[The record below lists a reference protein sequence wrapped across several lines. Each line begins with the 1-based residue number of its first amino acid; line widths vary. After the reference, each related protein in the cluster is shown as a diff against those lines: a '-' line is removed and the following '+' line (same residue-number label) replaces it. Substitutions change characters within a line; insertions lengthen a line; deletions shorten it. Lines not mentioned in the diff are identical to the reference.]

1 MQAVGRGLLHMH
13 ELPQRGVLKQGE
25 FFEGNK
31 DLMVSGDQPDSVLGD
46 VSDFNSRTDCTMSD
60 GFHLRAPL

>member
-1 MQAVGRGLLHMH
+1 MQAGGRGLLHIH
-13 ELPQRGVLKQGE
+13 ELPHGGVLKPGE

-31 DLMVSGDQPDSVLGD
+31 EFVGSGSQPNAVLGD
-46 VSDFNSRTDCTMSD
+46 VCDFNSRNAFVMSD